1 MSTLRWQWCTLHELS
16 AKQLYAV
23 LVARSAVFVVEQ
35 NCAYQDADGYD
46 IDAEHVMVWAGDDVA
61 AYLRVL
67 APGTKFSERSIGR
80 IITTQAFRGTGL
92 GRQLIAHALERLD
105 AAFPAEPVRIGA
117 QARLERFY
125 ESFGFHQASDVYMED
140 GIPHIEMLRAAAAPP
155 PEAADVLDP

>member
-46 IDAEHVMVWAGDDVA
+46 IAAEHVIAWSGDVVA

-67 APGTKFSERSIGR
+67 APGAKYTERSIGR
-80 IITTQAFRGTGL
+80 IVTTHAFRGTGL
-92 GRQLIAHALERLD
+92 GRKLVAHALERLD
-105 AAFPAEPVRIGA
+105 AAFPAAPVRIGA
-117 QARLERFY
+117 QARLKSFY

-140 GIPHIEMLRAAAAPP
+140 GIPHIEMLRVPPAAASA
-155 PEAADVLDP
+155 V